1 MMNTT
6 CNQTRN
12 TRNADTRGTCD
23 CTGSGGKVGIARNQV
38 YLDKIFYDK
47 EESSCPII
55 VPLIAQNP
63 NFTQELR
70 M

>member
-38 YLDKIFYDK
+38 YQEKIFYDK
-47 EESSCPII
+47 E
-55 VPLIAQNP
+55 
-63 NFTQELR
+63 
-70 M
+70 